1 MTEWSP
7 CRLSGPL
14 PQGLIGTYF
23 RIGPHPLPGAIAR
36 RWGAHPGLLH
46 AIRMDAGGAAW
57 HTASRM
63 AVEHGPGANLL
74 VDCGELLAAGE
85 SGPVWAI
92 DKDGLNAAARPLTGG
107 RATTVPHAHPDS
119 TGRLVVTAL
128 DEHDPV
134 VSCWSWVAG
143 EWQLRRVVDV
153 PDRSFLHDAQIVND
167 QLVLGMHPLRHSP
180 TGPRWDAAKESSVWL
195 IAPLDSNERPS
206 LVESAPCFVL
216 HGGTA
221 TSDAREVLLRAPVR
235 PTPGLAR
242 DEPVL
247 DPSVV
252 PGMREWRL
260 DRIRGTA
267 TERQLTYDPCDFPVE
282 LDGDLIVGLAGER
295 DGGPDYTRCRGV
307 ARVGP
312 SGELDR
318 RLHLRGSFGGE
329 FRPVMTDDGMVL
341 AGLITWPDASEL
353 LILDPSDLSAEPLA
367 RVHVPVAIAAGLH
380 SAWLPGE

>member
-1 MTEWSP
+1 LASASP
-7 CRLSGPL
+7 GVSVPAADGTLWFGHNLSIFGPEMVTGVSRFEGRQFNSF
-14 PQGLIGTYF
+14 PEIQPVPVHGTLAQTAD
-23 RIGPHPLPGAIAR
+23 GALWLPGREEGVIRFDGSSFVRSTPETVMTDGLAR
-36 RWGAHPGLLH
+36 LDVFA
-46 AIRMDAGGAAW
+46 
-57 HTASRM
+57 
-63 AVEHGPGANLL
+63 
-74 VDCGELLAAGE
+74 LAAAPDG
-85 SGPVWAI
+85 SVWAGSMVWR
-92 DKDGLNAAARPLTGG
+92 GL
-107 RATTVPHAHPDS
+107 
-119 TGRLVVTAL
+119 
-128 DEHDPV
+128 
-134 VSCWSWVAG
+134 
-143 EWQLRRVVDV
+143 
-153 PDRSFLHDAQIVND
+153 
-167 QLVLGMHPLRHSP
+167 
-180 TGPRWDAAKESSVWL
+180 AKESSVWL

-221 TSDAREVLLRAPVR
+221 TSDAREMLLRAPVR

-267 TERQLTYDPCDFPVE
+267 TERQLTHDPCDFPVE
-282 LDGDLIVGLAGER
+282 LEDDLIVALAGEG

-312 SGELDR
+312 GGELDR
-318 RLHLRGSFGGE
+318 RLHPRGSFGGE